1 MDNHSIIFSKV
12 MERTKLGDEMKT
24 LTTELIEI
32 KKRRLLRWP
41 ELRVETSSDKQA
53 DNIWEAT
60 PDGIRAMELKYL
72 IDALKNRRSDLK
84 LEIDV
89 LRDEARSVY

>member
-1 MDNHSIIFSKV
+1 MENHSIIYNKV
-12 MERTKLGDEMKT
+12 IERTKLGDEMKT
-24 LTTELIEI
+24 LTNELVEI
-32 KKRRLLRWP
+32 KKRRLEQWP
-41 ELRVETSSDKQA
+41 LFRADAGSDKQA
-53 DNIWEAT
+53 DNMWEAT

-89 LRDEARSVY
+89 LRDEARNQY